1 MQNSNRK
8 SRTEPVRIGSI
19 LQDFMQN
26 VVDEKATEFQTLS
39 SLWKKIVP
47 ENLLGYCE
55 IIEVEN
61 GVVKVG
67 ADSPSMV
74 FELRLE
80 AKNILLQIQKSCPAM
95 RIKRLKFVVGRS

>member
-8 SRTEPVRIGSI
+8 SSKEPVRIGSV

-26 VVDEKATEFQTLS
+26 VVDEKATEFQTIS
-39 SLWKKIVP
+39 GLWKKIVP
-47 ENLLGYCE
+47 ENLLPHCD
-55 IIEVEN
+55 IIEIES
-61 GVVKVG
+61 GVIKVG

-80 AKNILLQIQKSCPAM
+80 AKSILLQIQKTLPGL

>member
-1 MQNSNRK
+1 MQNSTRK
-8 SRTEPVRIGSI
+8 SNKEPVKIGSV

-26 VVDEKATEFQTLS
+26 VVDEKATEFQTIS

-47 ENLLGYCE
+47 ENLLPHCDVIE
-55 IIEVEN
+55 IEN
-61 GVVKVG
+61 GVIKVG
-67 ADSPSMV
+67 ADSPSVV

-80 AKNILLQIQKSCPAM
+80 GRSILLQIQKACQAM

>member
-8 SRTEPVRIGSI
+8 SSKEPVKIGSV

-26 VVDEKATEFQTLS
+26 VVDEKATEFQTIS

-47 ENLLGYCE
+47 ENLLPHCDIVE
-55 IIEVEN
+55 IEN
-61 GVVKVG
+61 GVIKVG
-67 ADSPSMV
+67 ADSPSVV

-80 AKNILLQIQKSCPAM
+80 GNSILLQIQKSCPAM
-95 RIKRLKFVVGRS
+95 RIKKLKFVVGRG